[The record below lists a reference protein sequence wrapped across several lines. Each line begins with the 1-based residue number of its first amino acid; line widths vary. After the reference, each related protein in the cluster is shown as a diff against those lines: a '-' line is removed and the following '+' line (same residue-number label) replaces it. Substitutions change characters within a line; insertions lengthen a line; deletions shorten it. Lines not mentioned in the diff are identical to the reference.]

1 MTTTETSVKD
11 FNTTITDYY
20 ILRKGKRTRS
30 NGEEEVYWLTF
41 FSKGT
46 GEGRQIYYVYPNQLQ
61 QIIEEYAGWDII
73 IEK

>member
-41 FSKGT
+41 FSKEI
-46 GEGRQIYYVYPNQLQ
+46 GEGRQICYVYPNQLQ
-61 QIIEEYAGWDII
+61 QIIEEYVGWDIV